1 MPYMSNTDTIERGVI
16 FLQMIKDSRNTLLML
31 SIPSKKI
38 WVIIFPI
45 DAPTKTNRLVE
56 HKLTFKSLHLK

>member
-1 MPYMSNTDTIERGVI
+1 
-16 FLQMIKDSRNTLLML
+16 ML